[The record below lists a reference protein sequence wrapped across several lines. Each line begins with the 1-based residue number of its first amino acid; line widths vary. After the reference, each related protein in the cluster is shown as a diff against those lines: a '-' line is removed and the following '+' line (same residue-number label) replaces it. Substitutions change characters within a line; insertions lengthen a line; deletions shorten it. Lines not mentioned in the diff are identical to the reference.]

1 MLKLN
6 KLLYKSGAD
15 SDVFL
20 NRISPHPTK
29 RTYLVGC
36 KNKIRDHLKP
46 QIRQATKEIL
56 GMERVVEPRFRTQG
70 SWSYDTCNEPAF
82 TPPQEMDWDYGVY
95 LPVTVWEENGP
106 PHLMAKTYFE
116 LVERLLKSLCQ
127 KEGWTLLSGK
137 DTCIRIQ
144 VASWAHIDLP
154 LYAAPEAEFIKIRER
169 ITMESASLKKALDFA
184 DFSESYGDEQQQAWA
199 DLDRVVMATRKGEWK
214 PSDPEVIARWFG
226 DRVDESGEQL
236 RRVCRYLKAWRD
248 VQWQNGGPS
257 SVSLMIAAVQNFT
270 ENPGRDDLALESVAT
285 HLADVFLLDLRELG
299 IDNGAE
305 DFNRLTEIERE
316 DASQRL
322 QKLAGS
328 LKNSRMLGVHL
339 KDQAIR
345 QLAQLLGHRV
355 PDDANL
361 VEPDTGAA
369 GIRTISPTRV
379 PPPVIP
385 STSAG

>member
-1 MLKLN
+1 
-6 KLLYKSGAD
+6 
-15 SDVFL
+15 
-20 NRISPHPTK
+20 
-29 RTYLVGC
+29 
-36 KNKIRDHLKP
+36 
-46 QIRQATKEIL
+46 
-56 GMERVVEPRFRTQG
+56 
-70 SWSYDTCNEPAF
+70 
-82 TPPQEMDWDYGVY
+82 MDWDYGVY

-169 ITMESASLKKALDFA
+169 ITMESASLKKALDSA

-345 QLAQLLGHRV
+345 QLAQQLGHRV

-361 VEPDTGAA
+361 IEPDTGAA